1 MFGEVMSYESV
12 IPNLPYQAAIV
23 GIVADMSVS
32 RPPTWIEVVYEIQRW
47 G

>member
-1 MFGEVMSYESV
+1 MNSESL
-12 IPNLPYQAAIV
+12 IPNLPHQAVIIGLV
-23 GIVADMSVS
+23 VDVNVS